1 MLACQVLDK
10 HNGGEIMEQT
20 KLQNKVVM
28 LAGMVGV
35 GILTNSFEPISK
47 QVQELLIDKEPIIA
61 IMCLDELV
69 KSGEKEMQIAQF
81 LDKHKQEFNALT
93 KVVLNE
99 LEKELRLEE
108 KEDE

>member
-1 MLACQVLDK
+1 MRKINQNDLIMAMGMLGEAVLID
-10 HNGGEIMEQT
+10 NFE
-20 KLQNKVVM
+20 
-28 LAGMVGV
+28 MVSQA
-35 GILTNSFEPISK
+35 TQS
-47 QVQELLIDKEPIIA
+47 LLIKNGVENA
-61 IMCLDELV
+61 MMFLMHL
-69 KSGEKEMQIAQF
+69 KEMRDEQPQIAQF

>member
-1 MLACQVLDK
+1 MRKVNQNDLIMAMGML
-10 HNGGEIMEQT
+10 GGAILVDNFE
-20 KLQNKVVM
+20 
-28 LAGMVGV
+28 MVSQATQS
-35 GILTNSFEPISK
+35 L
-47 QVQELLIDKEPIIA
+47 
-61 IMCLDELV
+61 LV
-69 KSGEKEMQIAQF
+69 KSGVENAMMFLMSLKEMRDEKCQLAHF